1 MKTTRTWM
9 AAALLVVGA
18 GGTGWSQ
25 ESAPAQEDT
34 EQPKRM
40 IRVLQSPYD
49 LASFY
54 SARPGQTSVTPPVPN
69 DPAYALASF
78 YRSRGPSGPQ
88 GPPPGPWLWAAF
100 WAGGYGAHRPTPFV
114 GYRRSIGEN
123 GDLFL
128 VVPFLA
134 PLGPLGGGF
143 PGHVPGHGPAP
154 GHGPGPGHFPGP

>member
-1 MKTTRTWM
+1 MKRTSM
-9 AAALLVVGA
+9 VAALLVVGV
-18 GGTGWSQ
+18 GGTAWSQ
-25 ESAPAQEDT
+25 ESAPRPEETDG
-34 EQPKRM
+34 ERPKRT

-54 SARPGQTSVTPPVPN
+54 SARPGQTSVTPPVPD

-78 YRSRGPSGPQ
+78 YRSRGPSGP
-88 GPPPGPWLWAAF
+88 GGPPGPWLWAAF
-100 WAGGYGAHRPTPFV
+100 WASGYGAHRPTPFV

-143 PGHVPGHGPAP
+143 PGHVPGP
-154 GHGPGPGHFPGP
+154 GHGPGPGHIPGH

>member
-1 MKTTRTWM
+1 VLPYYTSVEKKPMRVMTI
-9 AAALLVVGA
+9 AAVVGIL
-18 GGTGWSQ
+18 GFVGPTR
-25 ESAPAQEDT
+25 AQETTD
-34 EQPKRM
+34 QPGEEERSRPVRS

-54 SARPGQTSVTPPVPN
+54 SSHPGRSGPTPPVPD

-78 YRSRGPSGPQ
+78 YRSRQIGPPP
-88 GPPPGPWLWAAF
+88 GPPPGPWHWAAF
-100 WAGGYGAHRPTPFV
+100 WARGYGAPYPTPYV

-134 PLGPLGGGF
+134 PVGPLNGIF
-143 PGHVPGHGPAP
+143 P
-154 GHGPGPGHFPGP
+154 